1 MSDEGGYEE
10 TRRDMEKVIR
20 RLNALEYLILLG
32 AAGLALGGGALVAFL
47 LTAGNDWSF
56 RLIWGVA
63 ALLLF
68 VLPGAVVLG
77 RERMAQARR
86 DKAQRDSI
94 NRSSDGA

>member
-1 MSDEGGYEE
+1 VSDEGGYEE
-10 TRRDMEKVIR
+10 TRRDMERVIR

-56 RLIWGVA
+56 RLVWGVA

-68 VLPGAVVLG
+68 VLPGALVLG

-86 DKAQRDSI
+86 NEAERDSM

>member
-1 MSDEGGYEE
+1 VSDQGGYEE
-10 TRRDMEKVIR
+10 TRRDMERVIR

-56 RLIWGVA
+56 RLVWGAA

-68 VLPGAVVLG
+68 VLPGALVLG
-77 RERMAQARR
+77 RERISQARR
-86 DKAQRDSI
+86 DEGQQDSM
-94 NRSSDGA
+94 NRSSDGV